1 MRASPATTS
10 PAPPPDVPTKRRR
23 PLWPFIGFGVFV
35 LGMIILGRFVD
46 LNRHIQIAQAW
57 TGALGA
63 LAPAAYVVVYVVATL
78 LGAPGTP
85 FTLLCPFLFGVVP
98 AIAIMIVA
106 SILSA
111 VFGFLI
117 ARYFA
122 RDAFVERLGGTET
135 YRRLAALVE
144 QHDWLVIPI
153 LRILPIAP
161 FTMVNYGFG
170 LTGITFWRYFFW
182 SSVAMIPTD
191 ALFVMSADLFY
202 DATTYGQVA
211 WPLIVGVITTA
222 LLVGALLVL
231 GRKTLAR
238 L

>member
-1 MRASPATTS
+1 MS
-10 PAPPPDVPTKRRR
+10 PAPPRDLPKRRR
-23 PLWPFIGFGVFV
+23 SLWPFISFGVFV
-35 LGMIILGRFVD
+35 LAVVILGRFVD
-46 LNRHIQIAQAW
+46 LGRHLQVAQAW

-78 LGAPGTP
+78 IGAPGTP
-85 FTLLCPFLFGVVP
+85 FTLLCPFLFGVGP
-98 AIAIMIVA
+98 AILIMVVA

-135 YRRLAALVE
+135 YRRLAGLVE
-144 QHDWLVIPI
+144 EHDWLVIPI

-161 FTMVNYGFG
+161 FTVVNYGFG
-170 LTGITFWRYFFW
+170 LTGITFWRYFLW
-182 SSVAMIPTD
+182 SALAMIPMD
-191 ALFVMSADLFY
+191 ALFVMGADLFY
-202 DATTYGQVA
+202 DATTYGHVA
-211 WPLIVGVITTA
+211 WPLIAGVVATA
-222 LLVGALLVL
+222 LLVGGLVVL